1 VRRIRTTLLFATGG
15 FNLKV
20 YVLNQRNQPLMPC
33 TPVIAR
39 LLLKEGKAKCIKR
52 TPFVIKLL
60 VDSTEHKQQITAGM
74 DTGSKNV
81 GCAAVANGEVLYQSE
96 IEIRNDV
103 SKKMQQRSMYR
114 RNRRSR
120 KTRYRKCRFL
130 NRAASFRKGRL
141 APSIRSKIDSHLRE
155 KRFVES
161 ILPVSLWKVETASFD
176 IHKISNPVVKS
187 SGYQNGPQKDFY
199 NTKAY
204 VLHRD
209 KYKCQKCKTKKGKMH
224 VHHIIFKSKGGTN
237 APDNLITLC
246 ESCHKE
252 LHTQGFVIKG
262 KKSKTKHATEIGIVK
277 SQLKKQLASFEE
289 TFGYETKFKREQTLQ
304 LPKTH
309 YNDAVAICLEDGE
322 IVNFSSVVYFKK
334 HVASG
339 DYQQTK
345 GARSEKKIPTGKLF
359 GYRKFDLVKTPKGV
373 GFIKGKRS
381 TGHFAIT
388 KLNGEVIS
396 NSLNIKKKC
405 SRLSARTTT
414 LIERRMA
421 HSSAGQAHAISCA

>member
-1 VRRIRTTLLFATGG
+1 MY
-15 FNLKV
+15 V
-20 YVLNQRNQPLMPC
+20 YVINKNGASLMPC
-33 TPVIAR
+33 KPAKAMH
-39 LLLKEGKAKCIKR
+39 LLKEGKAKCIKR
-52 TPFVIKLL
+52 TPFIIKLL
-60 VDSTEHKQQITAGM
+60 WDCEENRQQITAGM
-74 DTGSKNV
+74 DTGSKNI
-81 GCAAVANGEVLYQSE
+81 GCAAVANGEVVYQSE

-103 SKKMQQRSMYR
+103 SKKIQQRSMYR
-114 RNRRSR
+114 RNRRNR
-120 KTRYRKCRFL
+120 KTRYRKARFL
-130 NRAASFRKGRL
+130 NRAASRRHERL
-141 APSIRSKIDSHLRE
+141 APSIKSKINSHLRE
-155 KRFVES
+155 KKFVES
-161 ILPVSLWKVETASFD
+161 ILPVNHWKVETASFD

-209 KYKCQKCKTKKGKMH
+209 KYKCQKCKTTKGKLH
-224 VHHIIFKSKGGTN
+224 VHHMVFKSKGGTD
-237 APDNLITLC
+237 APENLITLC

-252 LHTQGFVIKG
+252 LHAQGFVIKG
-262 KKSKTKHATEIGIVK
+262 KKSKTKHATEMGIIK
-277 SQLKKQLASFEE
+277 SQLKKQFCSFEE
-289 TFGYETKFKREQTLQ
+289 TFGYETKHRREQLLN

-322 IVNFSSVVYFKK
+322 IVKFSPIVYFKK
-334 HVASG
+334 HIASG

-345 GARSEKKIPTGKLF
+345 GARSEKKMPTGKLF
-359 GYRKFDLVKTPKGV
+359 GFRKFDKVKTSKGV

-381 TGHFAIT
+381 TGYFAIA

-396 NSLNIKKKC
+396 NSLNVKKKC

-421 HSSAGQAHAISCA
+421 HSSAGQAHAVSCA